1 MMFKMTPCQIT
12 MKNHLKVYNQI
23 GFVSEDIA
31 TFCPIFMYILNV
43 LLQFVQPMNIPLKSY
58 DLLNRMTGNGLGITY
73 KFTRTISVF
82 SPKMVSIELT
92 LTNHGE
98 SSLSGI
104 KVGKKV
110 GKKSLL
116 DSAVLYGNLTVSLI
130 YIKE

>member
-1 MMFKMTPCQIT
+1 MMFKMTACQIT
-12 MKNHLKVYNQI
+12 MKNYQKVYNQI

-98 SSLSGI
+98 SPLSGI
-104 KVGKKV
+104 TVGKKV

-116 DSAVLYGNLTVSLI
+116 DSESAVLYGNSTVI
-130 YIKE
+130 

>member
-1 MMFKMTPCQIT
+1 MHM
-12 MKNHLKVYNQI
+12 
-23 GFVSEDIA
+23 
-31 TFCPIFMYILNV
+31 LNL

-58 DLLNRMTGNGLGITY
+58 DLLNRMTGNGLGITF

-98 SSLSGI
+98 NPLSGI

-110 GKKSLL
+110 RKVELFY
-116 DSAVLYGNLTVSLI
+116 SAVV
-130 YIKE
+130 

>member
-1 MMFKMTPCQIT
+1 
-12 MKNHLKVYNQI
+12 MKNYLKVYNQI
-23 GFVSEDIA
+23 AFVSEDIA
-31 TFCPIFMYILNV
+31 TFFLIFMYV

-98 SSLSGI
+98 SPLSGI

-110 GKKSLL
+110 GKKKLL
-116 DSAVLYGNLTVSLI
+116 DSAVLYCNLTVSLI
-130 YIKE
+130 YI